1 MKIVADL
8 HTHTIMSIH
17 AYCTAL
23 EMISEAERIG
33 LYAMAITDHG
43 ESMQNF
49 PHFYYFMNL
58 HAIPRV
64 FNNVRV
70 LKGVEANIS
79 DFSGNLDVPEEALR
93 NLDFCIAS
101 MHMPTLHGEPTVE
114 KCTEAY
120 LRMAENPYIN
130 MIAHSG
136 SPYYKYDYETVIKEF
151 AKCGKLIEI
160 NNSSIKHKKDFV
172 PNCVEIAK
180 LCKKYKCR
188 VSVDTDAHFIT
199 QLGRADEAL
208 KILTDIDFPES
219 LVVNSSIENLNAYL
233 KENNIPIN

>member
-8 HTHTIMSIH
+8 HTHTIMSVH

-23 EMISEAERIG
+23 EMIAEAERIG

-43 ESMQNF
+43 ATMQDF
-49 PHFYYFMNL
+49 PHKYYFMNL
-58 HAIPRV
+58 HAIPKV
-64 FNNVRV
+64 FKGVRV
-70 LKGVEANIS
+70 IKGVEANIS
-79 DFSGNLDVPEEALR
+79 DFDGNLDVDDDALR

-101 MHMPTLHGEPTVE
+101 MHMPTLHGEPSVE
-114 KCTEAY
+114 KCTNAY
-120 LRMAENPYIN
+120 LKMAENPYIN

-136 SPYYKYDYETVIKEF
+136 SSYYKYDYERVIKEF

-160 NNSSIKHKKDFV
+160 NNSFIKHKPDFV
-172 PNCVEIAK
+172 PNCIEIAK

-188 VSVDTDAHFIT
+188 ISVDTDAHFIT

-208 KILTDIDFPES
+208 KMLSDIDFPES
-219 LVVNSSIENLNAYL
+219 LIVNASVENLNAYL
-233 KENNIPIN
+233 KENNIPLS